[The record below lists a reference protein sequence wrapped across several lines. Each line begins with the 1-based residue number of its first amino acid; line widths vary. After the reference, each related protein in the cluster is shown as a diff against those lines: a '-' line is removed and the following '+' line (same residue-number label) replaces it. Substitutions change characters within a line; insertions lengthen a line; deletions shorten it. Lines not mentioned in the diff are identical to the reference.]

1 MIIKT
6 NLKLGYSKNS
16 SGYCNYTGDHYE
28 HGNWTHYGP
37 SYEVGDVV
45 GCCINFIDKK
55 VFYTK
60 NGKNLGIYLN
70 IYLNYLK
77 NICLFII
84 IIVYYI

>member
-1 MIIKT
+1 MNYFNKKHLFYYKNYLI
-6 NLKLGYSKNS
+6 GYSKNS

-60 NGKNLGIYLN
+60 NGKNLGIY
-70 IYLNYLK
+70 YYYH
-77 NICLFII
+77 II
-84 IIVYYI
+84 